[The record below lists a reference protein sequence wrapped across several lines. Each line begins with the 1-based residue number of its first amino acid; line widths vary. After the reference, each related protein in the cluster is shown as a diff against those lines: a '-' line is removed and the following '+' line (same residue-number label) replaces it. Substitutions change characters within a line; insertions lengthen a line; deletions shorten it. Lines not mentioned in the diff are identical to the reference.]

1 MNIGEWTAVVGLV
14 ISVLAA
20 VYASTKVIV
29 RSVMAEL
36 SENGGS
42 SMKDQINRIE
52 NRVDYLYQ
60 ILSFGIDTPRHTG
73 IVDKLED

>member
-1 MNIGEWTAVVGLV
+1 MSIGEWTAVVGLI

-36 SENGGS
+36 SPNGGQS
-42 SMKDQINRIE
+42 IKDQINRIDQ
-52 NRVDYLYQ
+52 RVDRLYT
-60 ILSFGIDTPRHTG
+60 ILAFDTPRHTEV
-73 IVDKLED
+73 VDNLED

>member
-1 MNIGEWTAVVGLV
+1 MSIGEWTAIVGLI

-36 SENGGS
+36 SPNGGQS
-42 SMKDQINRIE
+42 IKDQINRIDH
-52 NRVDYLYQ
+52 RVDRLYT
-60 ILSFGIDTPRHTG
+60 ILSFDAPRHTEV
-73 IVDKLED
+73 VDKLED

>member
-1 MNIGEWTAVVGLV
+1 MNIGEWTAVVGLI

-36 SENGGS
+36 SPNGGQS
-42 SMKDQINRIE
+42 IKDQINRIE
-52 NRVDYLYQ
+52 LRVDRLYT
-60 ILSFGIDTPRHTG
+60 ILSFDAPRHTEV
-73 IVDKLED
+73 VDKIED

>member
-1 MNIGEWTAVVGLV
+1 MSIGEWTAVVGLV

-36 SENGGS
+36 SPNGGQS
-42 SMKDQINRIE
+42 IKDQINRIE
-52 NRVDYLYQ
+52 LRVDRLYT
-60 ILSFGIDTPRHTG
+60 ILSFDAPRHTEV
-73 IVDKLED
+73 VDKLED

>member
-1 MNIGEWTAVVGLV
+1 MTIGEWTAVAGLV

-29 RSVMAEL
+29 RSVMSEL
-36 SENGGS
+36 SPNGGQ

-52 NRVDYLYQ
+52 FRVDRLYT
-60 ILSFGIDTPRHTG
+60 ILSFDAPRHTEV
-73 IVDKLED
+73 VDKLED